1 MKSGVLNLKKTAGM
15 TSHDAVFRV
24 RKLFGTKKVGH
35 TGTLDP
41 NATGVLPLLVGGAVK
56 ASEFLLNAG
65 KKTYVA
71 GIRFGLFTD
80 TEDIWGKTVSLS
92 EKRVSEEEFSRA
104 MNSFLGTYL
113 QVPPMV
119 SAIKIGGKK
128 LYEYAREGKVIP
140 REAREVFVHS
150 FRLISFSEEEAL
162 VEATVSKGT
171 YIRTLIYDLC
181 KRCGIEGVMN
191 SLERRESGG
200 FCIEGAVTLDEL
212 EQMEESEREEM
223 LVPTEN
229 LFLDFAPLR
238 LPEFYLKLCKSGCRI
253 DVKKI
258 GLSEEKLGTR
268 FRLLDEKGFFALG
281 EIKEYHGVISLEKIK
296 EFPREN

>member
-1 MKSGVLNLKKTAGM
+1 MKSGVLNLRKTAGM
-15 TSHDAVFRV
+15 TSHDAVFCV

-41 NATGVLPLLVGGAVK
+41 NATGVLPILVGGAVK
-56 ASEFLLNAG
+56 ASEFLLNSG
-65 KKTYVA
+65 KKTYEA
-71 GIRFGLFTD
+71 KIKFGLFTD
-80 TEDIWGKTVSLS
+80 TEDIWGKTVSVS

-104 MNSFLGTYL
+104 MQSFLGAYR

-119 SAIKIGGKK
+119 SAVKIDGKK

-162 VEATVSKGT
+162 VEACVSKGT

-181 KRCGIEGVMN
+181 KKCGIEGVM
-191 SLERRESGG
+191 SALERKESGP
-200 FCIEGAVTLDEL
+200 FRIEDAVTLGEL
-212 EQMEESEREEM
+212 EKMEPGEREKT
-223 LVPTEN
+223 LLPTEN
-229 LFLDFAPLR
+229 LFLGYAPLR

-258 GLSEEKLGTR
+258 GLSGEKLGAR
-268 FRLLDEKGFFALG
+268 FRLLDENGFFALG
-281 EIKEYHGVISLEKIK
+281 EIKSYHGVISLEKIK
-296 EFPREN
+296 EFPREI